1 MLQKTKLLVPITS
14 VFIAVEIALGVL
26 LQTATGGT
34 FAPYA
39 YPAIILACMYCV
51 LYAEKSVSYAAT
63 QIALVCTVCAD
74 YFLVWSKDMK
84 QLPAMIFFSITQL
97 AYFARLYWEETD
109 ASRKKGHLICRVALS
124 AVAIGLTLGVLGAEA
139 DALALVSMFYYAN
152 LLLNIV
158 YAFVHFRRCP
168 LLAIGLLLFACCDTV
183 IGLGLLDNY
192 LAIPANSILYRII
205 SPGFNLAWAFY
216 LPSQVML
223 SMSLIRREGR

>member
-1 MLQKTKLLVPITS
+1 MLQKTKLLVPITA

-34 FAPYA
+34 FALYA
-39 YPAIILACMYCV
+39 YPSIVLACLYCV
-51 LYAEKSVSYAAT
+51 LFAEKSVSYGAT
-63 QIALVCTVCAD
+63 QLALACTVCAD
-74 YFLVWSKDMK
+74 YFLVWSEDMK

-109 ASRKKGHLICRVALS
+109 ASRKRWHILCRLAFS
-124 AVAIGLTLGVLGAEA
+124 AVAIGVTIAVLGAKT
-139 DALALVSMFYYAN
+139 DALAVVSMFYYAN
-152 LLLNIV
+152 LILNIV
-158 YAFVHFRRCP
+158 FAFLHFPKCP

-192 LAIPANSILYRII
+192 LSIPENSILYRII

-223 SMSLIRREGR
+223 SMSLIKREGR